1 MRRTRLCEQIL
12 MTVERWGHLS
22 ARERAELIRLAE
34 RVARSRGSRVLGGRH
49 LLIAGAMRPVARSE
63 AVASRT
69 PPQGQSSRTSGD

>member
-1 MRRTRLCEQIL
+1 
-12 MTVERWGHLS
+12 
-22 ARERAELIRLAE
+22 
-34 RVARSRGSRVLGGRH
+34 VLGGRH